1 MQALRHDKKGALK
14 NKLKT
19 SQRIETNVEKPIHPD
34 AVRGRRMILG
44 IPGLADELPDIDSD
58 ASTESEGEGG
68 NTDDDLSELDELDV
82 RELAG
87 EEAGQG

>member
-1 MQALRHDKKGALK
+1 LRHDQKGTPK
-14 NKLKT
+14 NKLET
-19 SQRIETNVEKPIHPD
+19 SQRIETNKEKSIHPD
-34 AVRGRRMILG
+34 AEKGRAMILG
-44 IPGLADELPDIDSD
+44 FPGLADELPDIDSD